1 MASELISVQ
10 TFENRIKHIISGEF
24 SDGQEFEAAKVL
36 EILLFTYRT
45 SCGYEELIIVLD
57 KLVDAERLLICL
69 IPKQRY
75 KIKPKLATAIKV

>member
-10 TFENRIKHIISGEF
+10 TFENRIKNIISGEF
-24 SDGQEFEAAKVL
+24 SGGQEFEAAKVL

-57 KLVDAERLLICL
+57 KLVDAGSLICL
-69 IPKQRY
+69 ISKQRY
-75 KIKPKLATAIKV
+75 KIKPKIATAIKV